1 MPAIERYDG
10 PAFRVLR
17 RYLQT
22 RAAANEFK
30 SAGLDVY
37 VLSAE
42 FGLIP
47 ADQPIPDYDRRMT
60 PERAKELQPSVLDRV
75 KRLLNRDGPYREVFV
90 HLGRE
95 YQLALQGW
103 EKLIPHGVIV
113 RTAEG
118 SVGARQGHLFDWLYG
133 FPPPIPV
140 TEKRGE
146 AKLLGTEIK
155 LTPQEV
161 LEVARQVLHHDGQ
174 AAARFHTWFVQVDDQ
189 RVAPK
194 WIVSKLTGLPVSA
207 FTTEQAR
214 RLLAAL
220 GIEVL
225 RV

>member
-161 LEVARQVLHHDGQ
+161 LEVARQALHHDGQ

>member
-60 PERAKELQPSVLDRV
+60 PERARELQPSVLDRV

-161 LEVARQVLHHDGQ
+161 LEVARQALHHDGQ